1 MRLAS
6 PQSAILSA
14 VIFNAL
20 IIVALIPL
28 ALARR
33 ALPPARRGGAA
44 APHPAHLRPGRRRG
58 AVRGHQAHRHAA
70 EPRRA
75 RLTEDTL
82 KKELVVAL
90 RMTLATFVLT
100 GLVYPLVV
108 TGVAQVL
115 FPWRANGS
123 VVSAQGRV
131 VGSELIGQ
139 GFKSPA
145 YFQSRPSA
153 AGTDGY
159 DAANSSGSNLGP
171 TSQKL
176 RDRVAADVARLR
188 TENPQAPAAVPV
200 ELVTTSAS
208 GFDPH
213 LSPEAARWQVPR
225 VAAAAAERGRR
236 PRPRRADRGTH
247 LRPAGRASVNVLQ
260 LNLDLDQRFGLPGR
274 QPRVA
279 RCCALNLD
287 LDVPTPAVATTPA
300 N

>member
-1 MRLAS
+1 
-6 PQSAILSA
+6 
-14 VIFNAL
+14 
-20 IIVALIPL
+20 
-28 ALARR
+28 
-33 ALPPARRGGAA
+33 
-44 APHPAHLRPGRRRG
+44 
-58 AVRGHQAHRHAA
+58 
-70 EPRRA
+70 
-75 RLTEDTL
+75 L
-82 KKELVVAL
+82 KKELVIAL
-90 RMTLATFVLT
+90 RMTLATLVLT

-108 TGVAQVL
+108 TGLAQVL

-153 AGTDGY
+153 AGDGY

-188 TENPQAPAAVPV
+188 KENPQAPPEVPA

-225 VAAAAAERGRR
+225 VAAARGVSAGEIQSLLDARTE
-236 PRPRRADRGTH
+236 PRTLGFLGEPR
-247 LRPAGRASVNVLQ
+247 VNVLL
-260 LNLDLDQRFGLPGR
+260 LNLDLDQRF
-274 QPRVA
+274 
-279 RCCALNLD
+279 
-287 LDVPTPAVATTPA
+287 PAPA
-300 N
+300 PAKAGS

>member
-1 MRLAS
+1 
-6 PQSAILSA
+6 
-14 VIFNAL
+14 
-20 IIVALIPL
+20 
-28 ALARR
+28 
-33 ALPPARRGGAA
+33 
-44 APHPAHLRPGRRRG
+44 
-58 AVRGHQAHRHAA
+58 
-70 EPRRA
+70 
-75 RLTEDTL
+75 L

-90 RMTLATFVLT
+90 RMTVATLVLT
-100 GLVYPLVV
+100 GLVYPLAV
-108 TGVAQVL
+108 TGLAQVL

-159 DAANSSGSNLGP
+159 DAANSAGSNLGA

-176 RDRVAADVARLR
+176 RDRVAADVTRLR
-188 TENPQAPAAVPV
+188 AENPQAPPEVPA

-225 VAAAAAERGRR
+225 VAAARGVAAGEVQALVDARTE
-236 PRPRRADRGTH
+236 PRTFGLLGELRVNVLLVYIDLEQRFPRRA
-247 LRPAGRASVNVLQ
+247 AGGN
-260 LNLDLDQRFGLPGR
+260 
-274 QPRVA
+274 
-279 RCCALNLD
+279 
-287 LDVPTPAVATTPA
+287 
-300 N
+300 